1 MTQALN
7 RQHRPA
13 HVTAVF
19 LMLMVNVASSQD
31 EFRWKYSAKQLQPF
45 WQAEVVHRESV
56 LFIRDPK
63 TGEAR
68 ASLLFPVQ
76 RIVSVL
82 NSSGMIEFQQGDD
95 FRFEPGS
102 REILV
107 PVGSRIVTKVPQDLR
122 REPGSQKYKLTHRDG
137 KGEILFAAK
146 LEYHDMQTWVT
157 YTKAA
162 NDWSVKMPGFDA
174 AMLPLTI
181 QKLRSQKPVSIV
193 LLGDSIS
200 TGCNASGWADGAPH
214 QPPYQDLL
222 QLHLEAHYGT
232 KVLLTNLSVGGTSTP
247 WGLTMIDKVVELQP
261 DLLILAFGMNDS
273 AGRSAEEYGR
283 NIASMISKTREG
295 IPTAELILVASMLG
309 NRDWTALNHDVFPL
323 YRDELAE
330 LCHDGVALA
339 DMTSVWIEFLKRKKD
354 WDLTGNGVNHP
365 NDFGHRVYAQV
376 LSTLLIDRDSKI
388 P

>member
-1 MTQALN
+1 MTQVLN
-7 RQHRPA
+7 RKHRPA

-31 EFRWKYSAKQLQPF
+31 ELRWKYSAKQLQPF

-68 ASLLFPVQ
+68 ALLLFPVQ

-82 NSSGMIEFQQGDD
+82 NSTGMIEFQQGDD

-146 LEYHDMQTWVT
+146 LEYHDIQTWVT

-162 NDWSVKMPGFDA
+162 NDWSVKMPEFDA
-174 AMLPLTI
+174 AVLPLTI
-181 QKLRSQKPVSIV
+181 QKLRSRARPS
-193 LLGDSIS
+193 
-200 TGCNASGWADGAPH
+200 AYA
-214 QPPYQDLL
+214 
-222 QLHLEAHYGT
+222 T
-232 KVLLTNLSVGGTSTP
+232 KVAASARADSASIWIFLTQLPGSAKTGSANATAIFSTSTTRSRP
-247 WGLTMIDKVVELQP
+247 KAPTRSRCGFFPRFTTRWAG
-261 DLLILAFGMNDS
+261 FG
-273 AGRSAEEYGR
+273 
-283 NIASMISKTREG
+283 
-295 IPTAELILVASMLG
+295 
-309 NRDWTALNHDVFPL
+309 WTI
-323 YRDELAE
+323 
-330 LCHDGVALA
+330 
-339 DMTSVWIEFLKRKKD
+339 T
-354 WDLTGNGVNHP
+354 
-365 NDFGHRVYAQV
+365 
-376 LSTLLIDRDSKI
+376 
-388 P
+388 